1 MTQSQNF
8 RYLTTIS
15 KAINPLYLSTMI
27 YDHIGCYVLINNCV
41 VTIHVQEREREVYK
55 LCQECC
61 QDMNTLMVFRFGE
74 DFESWEAYD
83 T

>member
-1 MTQSQNF
+1 M
-8 RYLTTIS
+8 
-15 KAINPLYLSTMI
+15 
-27 YDHIGCYVLINNCV
+27 LINNCV
-41 VTIHVQEREREVYK
+41 VMIHVQERERDVYK

>member
-1 MTQSQNF
+1 M
-8 RYLTTIS
+8 
-15 KAINPLYLSTMI
+15 
-27 YDHIGCYVLINNCV
+27 
-41 VTIHVQEREREVYK
+41 IHVQERERDVYK

-83 T
+83 TWEVDSVQGFIWGGGGAKGAFAPLLELANTAWGASDAPQTF